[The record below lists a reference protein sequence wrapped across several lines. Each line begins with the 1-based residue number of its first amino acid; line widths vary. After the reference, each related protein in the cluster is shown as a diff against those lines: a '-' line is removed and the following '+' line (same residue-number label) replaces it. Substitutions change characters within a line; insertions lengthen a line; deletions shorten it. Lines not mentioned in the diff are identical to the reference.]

1 MDELIRYARAP
12 DGLGAR
18 RGHRNDDGDDDDNDG
33 DDDDDDDDDDNA
45 RGRNT
50 EETERKR
57 ERERKTDRRM
67 KPSKEVE
74 EEEEEVRP
82 TIACGRGESVRRG
95 PGRCIETGHGPF
107 FFFSLSLSLSLSLS
121 FTLSSHQKYLTFLK
135 VRLVAKKNSVKPKS
149 KNGIPHVNL

>member
-33 DDDDDDDDDDNA
+33 DDDDDDDDDNA

-107 FFFSLSLSLSLSLS
+107 FFFSLSLSLSLS

>member
-33 DDDDDDDDDDNA
+33 DDDDDDDDDNA